1 MFLFLLSFIFFC
13 LSIGFRGSRESL
25 HSGMT
30 YNARRGSNASIYQE
44 GDYLFIFS
52 LFFSLILFLFFFAYF
67 AFAAISLLFFFSYYF
82 PYFSKKQKSIQTTT
96 IIMVDLCE
104 I

>member
-1 MFLFLLSFIFFC
+1 
-13 LSIGFRGSRESL
+13 
-25 HSGMT
+25 MT

-44 GDYLFIFS
+44 GDYYLFFVYFLALFCFIFLLILPLLPFRYCFFFLLFS
-52 LFFSLILFLFFFAYF
+52 LFFQ
-67 AFAAISLLFFFSYYF
+67 
-82 PYFSKKQKSIQTTT
+82 KQKSIQTTT